1 MELCLLG
8 SNIDWE
14 ITKDV
19 VAMFISALSAI
30 AAFGAVFVAFRGL
43 TTWRQQLIGTE
54 KHRLA
59 QAFFRAAFE
68 FRARFNEVRHPTF
81 LTKEILENDGEF
93 SSLKEKYPQR
103 FESLQ
108 QARLKLEESAFEVQ
122 VSLMFEKDEIDRL
135 IRNFLNIQYELLVA
149 VEDYV
154 DGKRTNDLLFVVYKP
169 VRSEKDLIGKRLDE
183 LVNQVQDLSKPF
195 LK

>member
-14 ITKDV
+14 TTKEAV
-19 VAMFISALSAI
+19 EIFVSTLSAI
-30 AAFGAVFVAFRGL
+30 AALGAVFVAFCGL
-43 TTWRQQLIGTE
+43 TTWRQQLVGTE
-54 KHRLA
+54 RHRLA
-59 QAFFRAAFE
+59 KAFFRAAFE
-68 FRARFNEVRHPTF
+68 FRARFNEVRHPT
-81 LTKEILENDGEF
+81 LLSKEVSESDGEF
-93 SSLKEKYPQR
+93 LSLKEKYPQR

-108 QARLKLEESAFEVQ
+108 QAKLKLEESAFEVQ
-122 VSLMFEKDEIDRL
+122 VSLMFENDEIDRL
-135 IRNFLNIQYELLVA
+135 IRRFSDIQHELLVA

-154 DGKRTNDLLFVVYKP
+154 EGKRVKDLLFVVYKP
-169 VRSEKDLIGKRLDE
+169 VNSEKDLIGKRLDE